1 MASDFFS
8 AILKT
13 ERKWKHALAI
23 SRENYS
29 QLRLLYP
36 AKPPTRHAS
45 EIKMFSDMLNMLVLP
60 PVHHKTPSE

>member
-1 MASDFFS
+1 MASDFFR

-36 AKPPTRHAS
+36 AKPPTRHARRGCQEGFTKEVIWS
-45 EIKMFSDMLNMLVLP
+45 SDL
-60 PVHHKTPSE
+60 KGEQE

>member
-1 MASDFFS
+1 METCLGNF
-8 AILKT
+8 K
-13 ERKWKHALAI
+13 
-23 SRENYS
+23 ENYS

-45 EIKMFSDMLNMLVLP
+45 EIEIFSDMLNMLVLP